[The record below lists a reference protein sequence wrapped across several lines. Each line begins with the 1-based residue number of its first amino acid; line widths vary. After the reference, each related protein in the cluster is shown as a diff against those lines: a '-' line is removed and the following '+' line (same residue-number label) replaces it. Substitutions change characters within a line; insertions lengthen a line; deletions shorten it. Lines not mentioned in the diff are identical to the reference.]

1 MLIRDVYQLIASF
14 IEIVIDDPS
23 VTVIYANGN
32 APRPEKPFI
41 TLEINS
47 LRNLAMPFRYDI
59 DDSTGIQNVGNN
71 MAFTA
76 VFNAY
81 ADVRHEA
88 ESLLNKLQRHFGTEI
103 AYLHFLGDI
112 SYMETIFGISA
123 IPQVEGA
130 INESR
135 ATMECIFN
143 LNQTIQD
150 NVGLIETIEVT
161 DELNNIKIKIEK

>member
-1 MLIRDVYQLIASF
+1 MEISDVYRLIASF
-14 IEIVIDDPS
+14 IEIVIDDPA

-32 APRPEKPFI
+32 SPRPKKPFI

-47 LRNLAMPFRYDI
+47 LRNLAMPFRYEI
-59 DDSTGIQNVGNN
+59 DDTGMQNIFNN

-81 ADVRHEA
+81 ADEMHGA
-88 ESLLNKLQRHFGTEI
+88 ENLLNKVQRHFGTEI
-103 AYLHFLGDI
+103 AYLHFRGDI
-112 SYMETIFGISA
+112 SYMETVFGVSA

-135 ATMECIFN
+135 ATMECVFN
-143 LNQTIQD
+143 LNQMIED
-150 NVGLIETIEVT
+150 NVGLIEAVEIT
-161 DELNNIKIKIEK
+161 DKINNIILEIEK